1 MITQSHKARQLVILS
16 GKGGTGKTSISA
28 AFAHLSSTTPDLPRS
43 VFVDADVDAANLSL
57 VLQPEIGKPRE
68 FWGGSLAFIEPGDCT
83 NCEACIPV
91 CRYDAILP
99 DSQGAPVQWID
110 PIACDG
116 CAACVY
122 ACPEGA
128 ISMVQ
133 QQEGNWFQS
142 NTSFGTLFHAELFPG
157 KENSGKLV
165 TLIKQQA
172 RLFASESQSPLM
184 IIDGPPGIGCPV
196 ISACAGADLGLIVSE
211 PGLAGIHDLKRVLGT
226 LRHFR
231 VPAVICINKADIYP
245 EGTRAIREFASAEGV
260 ELVGEIPYDEN
271 IPKTMVKGKPIT
283 LISPETP
290 AALCIQDVWQ
300 ATRNLLKPKEESL
313 WTK

>member
-1 MITQSHKARQLVILS
+1 MKQIVVLS

-28 AFAHLSSTTPDLPRS
+28 AFAHLSFTQANFPPS

-57 VLQPEIGKPRE
+57 VLQPNIHDPNE
-68 FWGGSLAFIEPGDCT
+68 FWGGSLAIIDSDQCV
-83 NCEACIPV
+83 NCEACSAV
-91 CRYDAILP
+91 CRYDAIFP
-99 DSQGAPVQWID
+99 DPQNAQTQWID

-128 ISMVQ
+128 IHMVQ

-142 NTSFGTLFHAELFPG
+142 QTPFGYLLHAELFPG

-165 TLIKQQA
+165 TLIKQQG
-172 RLFASESQSPLM
+172 RLYAEDSHSYLM

-196 ISACAGADLGLIVSE
+196 ISACASTDLGLIMTE
-211 PGLAGIHDLKRVLGT
+211 PSLTGLHDLKRVLGT

-231 VPAVICINKADIYP
+231 VPTVICINKADIYP
-245 EGTRAIREFASAEGV
+245 EGTRAIREFADAEGID
-260 ELVGEIPYDEN
+260 LIGEIPYDEN
-271 IPKTMVKGKPIT
+271 IPRAMLEGKPIT
-283 LISPETP
+283 LLFPDSP
-290 AALCIQDVWQ
+290 ASRAVRDVWQ
-300 ATRNLLKPKEESL
+300 KTIQLLQLKDGHYGSSSS
-313 WTK
+313 